1 MRIPAGDLAPAR
13 RRRYGGTYGRRRRRT
28 GRALLALVALG
39 LAGGSA
45 YLLQRDDSAV
55 PSRIT
60 AARPCGTPRAGT
72 PTTPPPTSP
81 TTSPEASRPV
91 LRLPAPGSFEVLLL
105 NGTPRGGLGKSVGD
119 QLAALTFRV
128 RVIGNAPPLAGASV
142 VSYGAGAMPSATLV
156 SRTVLGARALSAP
169 RLPKGQVRLVLGSGY
184 VRLRTAAEL
193 AVLAR
198 PTTAPAR
205 PAAAPAPTSG
215 ACR

>member
-28 GRALLALVALG
+28 GRALLALVAVG
-39 LAGGSA
+39 LASGSA

-60 AARPCGTPRAGT
+60 AARHCVTPRAST
-72 PTTPPPTSP
+72 P

-142 VSYGAGAMPSATLV
+142 VSYGAGAMPSATLL

-169 RLPKGQVRLVLGSGY
+169 RLPKGEVRLVLGSGY

-193 AVLAR
+193 AVLAQ
-198 PTTAPAR
+198 PTSAPAR

>member
-28 GRALLALVALG
+28 GRALLALVAVG
-39 LAGGSA
+39 LAGGGA

-60 AARPCGTPRAGT
+60 AARPCVTPRAST
-72 PTTPPPTSP
+72 PTTSP
-81 TTSPEASRPV
+81 TTSPTASRPV

-105 NGTPRGGLGKSVGD
+105 NGTARGGLGKSVGD

-128 RVIGNAPPLAGASV
+128 RVIGNAPPLTGASV

-193 AVLAR
+193 AELAL
-198 PTTAPAR
+198 PTTAPA
-205 PAAAPAPTSG
+205 PPVAAPAPTSG

>member
-28 GRALLALVALG
+28 GRALLALVAVG
-39 LAGGSA
+39 LASGSA

-60 AARPCGTPRAGT
+60 AARPCVTPRAST
-72 PTTPPPTSP
+72 P

-119 QLAALTFRV
+119 QLVALTFRV

-142 VSYGAGAMPSATLV
+142 VSYGAGAMPSATLL

-169 RLPKGQVRLVLGSGY
+169 RLPKGEVRLVLGSGY

-193 AVLAR
+193 AVLAQ

>member
-28 GRALLALVALG
+28 GRALLALVAVG
-39 LAGGSA
+39 LASGSA

-60 AARPCGTPRAGT
+60 AARHCVTPRAST
-72 PTTPPPTSP
+72 P

-142 VSYGAGAMPSATLV
+142 VSYGAGAMPSATLL

-169 RLPKGQVRLVLGSGY
+169 RLPKGEVRLVLGSGY

-193 AVLAR
+193 AQ
-198 PTTAPAR
+198 PTSAPAR

>member
-28 GRALLALVALG
+28 GRALLALVAVG
-39 LAGGSA
+39 LASGSA

-60 AARPCGTPRAGT
+60 AARPCVTPRAST
-72 PTTPPPTSP
+72 P

-142 VSYGAGAMPSATLV
+142 VSYGAGAMPSATLL

-169 RLPKGQVRLVLGSGY
+169 RLPKGEVRLVLGSGY

-193 AVLAR
+193 AVLAQ
-198 PTTAPAR
+198 PTSAPAR

>member
-28 GRALLALVALG
+28 GRALLALVAVG
-39 LAGGSA
+39 LASGSA

-60 AARPCGTPRAGT
+60 AARPCVTPRAST
-72 PTTPPPTSP
+72 P

-142 VSYGAGAMPSATLV
+142 VSYGAGAMPSATLL

-169 RLPKGQVRLVLGSGY
+169 RLPKGEVRLVLGSGY

-193 AVLAR
+193 AVLAQ
-198 PTTAPAR
+198 PTLAPAR

>member
-28 GRALLALVALG
+28 GRALLALVAVG
-39 LAGGSA
+39 LAGGGA

-60 AARPCGTPRAGT
+60 AARPCVTPRAST
-72 PTTPPPTSP
+72 P
-81 TTSPEASRPV
+81 TTSPTASRPV

-128 RVIGNAPPLAGASV
+128 RVIGNAPPLTGASV

-193 AVLAR
+193 AELAL
-198 PTTAPAR
+198 PTTAAAP

-215 ACR
+215 ACRSASSTSLP